1 MYSRQAGNV
10 YRGEGGYG
18 EACKA
23 RKEST
28 KLRVKEGRSLKGYLV
43 TCTGGRGIYVEKLYS
58 IVWEVKAKTRS
69 LLHPPNEKLSSF
81 TKR

>member
-1 MYSRQAGNV
+1 MYR
-10 YRGEGGYG
+10 REGGYR

-28 KLRVKEGRSLKGYLV
+28 KLHVKEGRSLKGYEV

-69 LLHPPNEKLSSF
+69 LDPP
-81 TKR
+81 TQ

>member
-18 EACKA
+18 DTCNT

-28 KLRVKEGRSLKGYLV
+28 KLRVKEGRSLKGYVV

-58 IVWEVKAKTRS
+58 IVREVKAKTRS
-69 LLHPPNEKLSSF
+69 LAPP
-81 TKR
+81 TQ

>member
-1 MYSRQAGNV
+1 MIRLQQAGRERV
-10 YRGEGGYG
+10 QEGRGLWGY
-18 EACKA
+18 A